1 MASTVPRARAPRSA
15 RAMSLKATRTKCGL
29 DGVSPVYTTAEVD
42 LVGADFLSYWR
53 RGFSV
58 RVVSD
63 TPEECVFELVG
74 VDAPIANALRRIL
87 LAEVPT
93 MAIET
98 VYIQKNTSI
107 IQDEVLSHR
116 LGLVPLALDPR
127 AFDMIKRAWGWGGRA
142 GRAGARCSS
151 CGKPGRGGAPSVWRA
166 RWSGAAGGE
175 PLMRS
180 T

>member
-1 MASTVPRARAPRSA
+1 MAGA
-15 RAMSLKATRTKCGL
+15 LKATRTRCGL
-29 DGVSPVYTTAEVD
+29 DGVSPVYTSAESD
-42 LVGADFLSYWR
+42 ALGSADFLSSWR

-58 RVVSD
+58 AITSD

-142 GRAGARCSS
+142 G
-151 CGKPGRGGAPSVWRA
+151 
-166 RWSGAAGGE
+166 
-175 PLMRS
+175 
-180 T
+180 